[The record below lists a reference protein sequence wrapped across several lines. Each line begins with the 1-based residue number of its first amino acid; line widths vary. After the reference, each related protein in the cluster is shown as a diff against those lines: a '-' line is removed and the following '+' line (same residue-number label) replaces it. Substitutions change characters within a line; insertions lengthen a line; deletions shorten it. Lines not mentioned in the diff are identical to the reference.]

1 MTQNKPKGTKR
12 RPKLTQKVT
21 QNEPKRPPKKRKQP
35 KQTKTTRKE
44 PKLPKTGQNN
54 PKGDLS

>member
-21 QNEPKRPPKKRKQP
+21 QNEPKRPPKSVNNLNKPKRPEKSQNYP
-35 KQTKTTRKE
+35 KQVKTIQKE
-44 PKLPKTGQNN
+44 T
-54 PKGDLS
+54 